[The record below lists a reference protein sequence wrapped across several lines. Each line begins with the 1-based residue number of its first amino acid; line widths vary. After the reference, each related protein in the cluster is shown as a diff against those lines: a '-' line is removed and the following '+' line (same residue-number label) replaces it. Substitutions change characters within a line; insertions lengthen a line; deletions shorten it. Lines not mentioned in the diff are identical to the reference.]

1 MAHKP
6 MRGLEGEGNRC
17 DETTGHSAWLAPLAL
32 SPAAVAGP
40 VYCTCRPRLVLGAAF
55 RAGARGRAYG
65 ARIGCSCH
73 FVGGRPLDQCR
84 DDFMPGMS
92 LVMLSQDDEEKSVTA
107 RVFPIA
113 SETVFYRKGEGC
125 LFTPKH

>member
-1 MAHKP
+1 
-6 MRGLEGEGNRC
+6 MREPGTPHGLRRLR
-17 DETTGHSAWLAPLAL
+17 SRRLLLLAL
-32 SPAAVAGP
+32 FTALAVLAWFWGP
-40 VYCTCRPRLVLGAAF
+40 LSAQA
-55 RAGARGRAYG
+55 RAGAAYG